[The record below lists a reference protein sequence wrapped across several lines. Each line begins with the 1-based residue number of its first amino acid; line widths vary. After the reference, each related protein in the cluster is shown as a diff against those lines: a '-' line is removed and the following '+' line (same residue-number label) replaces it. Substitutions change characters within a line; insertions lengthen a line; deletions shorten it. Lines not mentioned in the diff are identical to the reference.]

1 MIRDVPKS
9 KELETLANDID
20 KEFKD
25 LNDMVKNVNVH
36 LAMAKDNFSNQRE
49 ELYRVW
55 YHIVHCMKDV
65 MQYS

>member
-1 MIRDVPKS
+1 MIRDVPTS
-9 KELETLANDID
+9 KELETLADNID

-25 LNDMVKNVNVH
+25 LNNMVKNVNVH
-36 LAMAKDNFSNQRE
+36 LAMTEDSFSNQRE

-55 YHIVHCMKDV
+55 YHIVHYMKDV

>member
-1 MIRDVPKS
+1 MIRDVPTF
-9 KELETLANDID
+9 KELETLADDID

-36 LAMAKDNFSNQRE
+36 LAMAKDNFSNRRE
-49 ELYRVW
+49 ELYWVW
-55 YHIVHCMKDV
+55 YHIVHYMKDV

>member
-1 MIRDVPKS
+1 MIRDVPTS
-9 KELETLANDID
+9 KGLETLADNID

-25 LNDMVKNVNVH
+25 LNNMVKNVNVH
-36 LAMAKDNFSNQRE
+36 LAVTKDNLSNQRE